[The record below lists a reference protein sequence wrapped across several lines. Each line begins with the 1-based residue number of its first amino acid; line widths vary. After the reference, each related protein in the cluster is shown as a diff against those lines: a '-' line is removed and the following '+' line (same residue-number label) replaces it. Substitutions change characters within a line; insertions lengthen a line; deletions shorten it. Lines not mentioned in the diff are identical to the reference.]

1 MKEPQKTGI
10 FAAIAIVALVAALL
24 TQPQK
29 ASVDTSGAKAMVGK
43 ELFPE
48 FTDPLVASSLSLVK
62 FDESLGTL
70 AEFEVRKD
78 SQSGL
83 WTIPSH
89 AGYPADATSQM
100 RDAATL
106 FVGMKVLGLA
116 SESREDHVLYGV
128 VEPDVNRLKVGDQ
141 GVGLLVRIKDGKDKD
156 LASLIVGKEI
166 ANQPGR
172 RFVRVPSQDAT
183 FDVQINTTPLT
194 TEFGKWIEKDL
205 LNLSSF
211 DIAELGIRDY
221 SIVKTEDRGLLQKLY
236 DADLAFDS
244 NSSKWNLKS
253 WVAYKG
259 REASPQQIPADQV
272 LNDSRLNDV
281 KNALDQLEIVDVDR
295 KPVGLS
301 ADLKADKDI
310 LSEKNA
316 DLLSLNER
324 GFFPIEIPGGGT
336 EILSTSGELLVTLND
351 GVQYVLRFGNL
362 IGDQSGA
369 EGSGLNRRL
378 MLTAKLDESR
388 FPPPEL
394 QPLPETIED
403 LKKMDQAAQPPAF
416 SGENPLAPVAPPA
429 APEPAPAAETP
440 PAPATDTPAEPAPAA
455 DNPPAADKP
464 AGETPAAEV
473 PAAEAPAADGP
484 ATVPPANPNGD
495 GSGNNAAVKTTDN
508 VKLVAFQPPAEQP
521 PAEAAPQ
528 EQPPAEQPPAEQPA
542 VPADPAAPAATP
554 APAADGAQPPAAQ
567 PAAALAQETEEELKE
582 RLELVREEIT
592 KENQRKIDD
601 RNGRLE
607 KAQKRVKEL
616 NARFA
621 DWYYVIS
628 EDVYKKLRV
637 TQAELVTKPQAGQPG
652 PGGLPNGL
660 PGNFNLP
667 FNPGGN

>member
-10 FAAIAIVALVAALL
+10 FAAIALVALVAALL
-24 TQPQK
+24 SQPQR
-29 ASVDTSGAKAMVGK
+29 STVDTSGAKAMVGK

-48 FTDPLVASSLSLVK
+48 FTDPLSASSLSLVK
-62 FDESLGTL
+62 FDEGLGTL

-78 SQSGL
+78 TQSGL

-89 AGYPADATSQM
+89 AGYPADATTQM

-141 GVGLLVRIKDGKDKD
+141 GVGMLVRIKDSKDKD
-156 LASLIVGKEI
+156 LASLVVGKEI

-244 NSSKWNLKS
+244 NTSKWNVKS
-253 WVAYKG
+253 WVAYQG
-259 REASPQQIPADQV
+259 REASPQQIPPGQV

-324 GFFPIEIPGGGT
+324 GFYPIEVPGTGT

-362 IGDQSGA
+362 IGDQTGA
-369 EGSGLNRRL
+369 GGSGLNRRL
-378 MLTAKLDESR
+378 MLTAKLDEAR

-403 LKKMDQAAQPPAF
+403 LKKLEQAAQPPAF
-416 SGENPLAPVAPPA
+416 SGENPLAPEAAAPA
-429 APEPAPAAETP
+429 APAVPA
-440 PAPATDTPAEPAPAA
+440 TPAEGTPVPEAPAPET
-455 DNPPAADKP
+455 PAADKP
-464 AGETPAAEV
+464 AGDA
-473 PAAEAPAADGP
+473 PAAEAPAADKP
-484 ATVPPANPNGD
+484 AAETPASEAPAGDAPTGGEAKPEGD
-495 GSGNNAAVKTTDN
+495 GSGNAAAVNSGNN

-521 PAEAAPQ
+521 PAE
-528 EQPPAEQPPAEQPA
+528 QPPAEQPPAEQP
-542 VPADPAAPAATP
+542 PAAEAPAAAAPAAE
-554 APAADGAQPPAAQ
+554 QPPAAAP
-567 PAAALAQETEEELKE
+567 PAADAPAAPAQETEEELKE
-582 RLELVREEIT
+582 RLELMREEIT
-592 KENQRKIDD
+592 KANQRKIDE
-601 RNGRLE
+601 RNDRLE

-637 TQAELVTKPQAGQPG
+637 TQAELVTKPQAEGGQ
-652 PGGLPNGL
+652 PGGLPSGL

>member
-10 FAAIAIVALVAALL
+10 FAAIALVALVAALL
-24 TQPQK
+24 SQPQR
-29 ASVDTSGAKAMVGK
+29 STVDTSGAKAMVGK

-48 FTDPLVASSLSLVK
+48 FTDPLAASSLSLVK
-62 FDESLGTL
+62 FDEGLGTL

-78 SQSGL
+78 TQSGL

-89 AGYPADATSQM
+89 AGYPADATTQM

-141 GVGLLVRIKDGKDKD
+141 GVGLLVRIKDSKDKD
-156 LASLIVGKEI
+156 LASLVVGKEI

-183 FDVQINTTPLT
+183 FDVQINTTPLS

-244 NSSKWNLKS
+244 NTSKWNVKS
-253 WVAYKG
+253 WVAYQG
-259 REASPQQIPADQV
+259 REASPQQIPPGQV

-324 GFFPIEIPGGGT
+324 GFYPIEVPGTGT

-362 IGDQSGA
+362 IGDQTGA
-369 EGSGLNRRL
+369 GGSGLNRRL
-378 MLTAKLDESR
+378 MLTAKLDEAR

-403 LKKMDQAAQPPAF
+403 LKKLEQAAQPPTF
-416 SGENPLAPVAPPA
+416 SGENPLAPPA
-429 APEPAPAAETP
+429 APEAPGSATPAAPATPAEGT
-440 PAPATDTPAEPAPAA
+440 PAPATTAPET
-455 DNPPAADKP
+455 PAADKP
-464 AGETPAAEV
+464 AS
-473 PAAEAPAADGP
+473 EAPAADAPAADKPAAETPAP
-484 ATVPPANPNGD
+484 ATPAGDAPAGGEAKPEGD
-495 GSGNNAAVKTTDN
+495 GSGNAAAANSGNN

-521 PAEAAPQ
+521 PAE
-528 EQPPAEQPPAEQPA
+528 QPPAAEPPPATPATEQP
-542 VPADPAAPAATP
+542 PAATP
-554 APAADGAQPPAAQ
+554 AAAAPAAP
-567 PAAALAQETEEELKE
+567 AQETEEELKE
-582 RLELVREEIT
+582 RLELMREEIT
-592 KENQRKIDD
+592 KANQRKIDE
-601 RNGRLE
+601 RNDRLE

-637 TQAELVTKPQAGQPG
+637 TQAELVTTPQAEGGQ
-652 PGGLPNGL
+652 PGGLPSGL

>member
-10 FAAIAIVALVAALL
+10 FAAIALVALVAALL
-24 TQPQK
+24 SQPQR
-29 ASVDTSGAKAMVGK
+29 STVDTSGAKAMVGK

-48 FTDPLVASSLSLVK
+48 FTDPLAASSLSLVK
-62 FDESLGTL
+62 FDEGLGTL

-78 SQSGL
+78 TQSGL

-89 AGYPADATSQM
+89 AGYPADATTQM

-141 GVGLLVRIKDGKDKD
+141 GVGMLVRIKDSKDKD
-156 LASLIVGKEI
+156 LASLVVGKEI

-244 NSSKWNLKS
+244 NTSKWNVKS
-253 WVAYKG
+253 WVAYQG
-259 REASPQQIPADQV
+259 REASPQQIPPGQV

-324 GFFPIEIPGGGT
+324 GFYPIEVPGTGT

-362 IGDQSGA
+362 IGDQTGA
-369 EGSGLNRRL
+369 GGSGLNRRL
-378 MLTAKLDESR
+378 MLTAKLDEAR

-403 LKKMDQAAQPPAF
+403 LKKLEQAAQPPAF
-416 SGENPLAPVAPPA
+416 SGENPLAPEA
-429 APEPAPAAETP
+429 A
-440 PAPATDTPAEPAPAA
+440 APATPAEGTPVPEAPAPET
-455 DNPPAADKP
+455 PAADKP
-464 AGETPAAEV
+464 AGDA
-473 PAAEAPAADGP
+473 PAAEAPAADKP
-484 ATVPPANPNGD
+484 AAETPASEAPAGDAPTGGEAKPEGD
-495 GSGNNAAVKTTDN
+495 GSGNAAAANSGNN

-521 PAEAAPQ
+521 PAE
-528 EQPPAEQPPAEQPA
+528 QPPAEQPPAAEAPA
-542 VPADPAAPAATP
+542 AAAPAAE
-554 APAADGAQPPAAQ
+554 QPPAAAP
-567 PAAALAQETEEELKE
+567 PAADAPAAPAQETEEELKE
-582 RLELVREEIT
+582 RLELMREEIT
-592 KENQRKIDD
+592 KANQRKIDE
-601 RNGRLE
+601 RNDRLE

-637 TQAELVTKPQAGQPG
+637 TQAELVTKPQAEGGQ
-652 PGGLPNGL
+652 PGGLPSGL

>member
-24 TQPQK
+24 SQPRV
-29 ASVDTSGAKAMVGK
+29 STVDTSGAKAMVGK

-48 FTDPLVASSLSLVK
+48 FTDPLTAASLSLVK
-62 FDESLGTL
+62 FDETLGTL
-70 AEFEVRKD
+70 SDFEVRKD
-78 SQSGL
+78 TQSGL

-89 AGYPADATSQM
+89 AGYPADATTQM

-172 RFVRVPSQDAT
+172 RFVRIPTQDAT
-183 FDVQINTTPLT
+183 YDVQINATPLT

-205 LNLSSF
+205 LKLSSF

-221 SIVKTEDRGLLQKLY
+221 AIATGDGRQVALNKVY
-236 DADLAFDS
+236 DADVAFDS
-244 NSSKWNLKS
+244 NTSKWNVKN
-253 WVAYKG
+253 WVTYNNLQPV
-259 REASPQQIPADQV
+259 PQEVPAGMAA
-272 LNDSRLNDV
+272 NDSRLNEV

-295 KPVGLS
+295 KPSGLS
-301 ADLKADKDI
+301 ADLKADRDI
-310 LSEKNA
+310 LENRSP
-316 DLLSLNER
+316 DLLSLRDR
-324 GFFPIEIPGGGT
+324 GFLPVEIPGRGV
-336 EILSTSGELLVTLND
+336 EILSTSGELLVALND

-362 IGDQSGA
+362 TGNQTG
-369 EGSGLNRRL
+369 ENGGQ
-378 MLTAKLDESR
+378 LTRAMMVVAKLDESR

-403 LKKMDQAAQPPAF
+403 LKKLDQASQPPPF
-416 SGENPLAPVAPPA
+416 TGEKNVPPIAPPTGDEPA
-429 APEPAPAAETP
+429 ADMPAADAPAAETP
-440 PAPATDTPAEPAPAA
+440 AAETPAAETPAAETPATDAPAVDKPAEPAPA
-455 DNPPAADKP
+455 
-464 AGETPAAEV
+464 
-473 PAAEAPAADGP
+473 
-484 ATVPPANPNGD
+484 GD
-495 GSGNNAAVKTTDN
+495 GAGGNARVDSNSS

-521 PAEAAPQ
+521 PAE
-528 EQPPAEQPPAEQPA
+528 QPPAEQPPAEQP
-542 VPADPAAPAATP
+542 PSETP
-554 APAADGAQPPAAQ
+554 APAEAPPAAAETVA
-567 PAAALAQETEEELKE
+567 PAEAAAPADAPQPPVAPVQETEEEMKE

-592 KENQRKIDD
+592 KANQRKIDE
-601 RNGRLE
+601 RNDRLE

-637 TQAELVTKPQAGQPG
+637 TQAELVTKPQAGSPQ
-652 PGGLPNGL
+652 PGGLPGGL

-667 FNPGGN
+667 FAPGGN

>member
-10 FAAIAIVALVAALL
+10 FAAIALVALVAALL
-24 TQPQK
+24 SQPQR
-29 ASVDTSGAKAMVGK
+29 STVDTSGAKAMVGK

-48 FTDPLVASSLSLVK
+48 FTDPLAASSLSLVK
-62 FDESLGTL
+62 FDEGLGTL

-78 SQSGL
+78 TQSGL

-89 AGYPADATSQM
+89 AGYPADATTQM

-141 GVGLLVRIKDGKDKD
+141 GVGMLVRIKDSKDKD
-156 LASLIVGKEI
+156 LASLVVGKEI

-244 NSSKWNLKS
+244 NTSKWNVKS
-253 WVAYKG
+253 WVAYQG
-259 REASPQQIPADQV
+259 REASPQQIPPGQV

-324 GFFPIEIPGGGT
+324 GFYPIEVPGTGT

-362 IGDQSGA
+362 IGDQTGA
-369 EGSGLNRRL
+369 GGSGLNRRL
-378 MLTAKLDESR
+378 MLTAKLDEAR

-403 LKKMDQAAQPPAF
+403 LKKLEQAAQPPAF
-416 SGENPLAPVAPPA
+416 SGENPLAPEAA
-429 APEPAPAAETP
+429 APATPAEGTPVPEP
-440 PAPATDTPAEPAPAA
+440 PAPET
-455 DNPPAADKP
+455 PAADKP
-464 AGETPAAEV
+464 AGDA
-473 PAAEAPAADGP
+473 PAAEAPAADKP
-484 ATVPPANPNGD
+484 AAETPASEAPAGDAPTGGEAKPEGD
-495 GSGNNAAVKTTDN
+495 GSGNAAAANSGNN

-521 PAEAAPQ
+521 PAE
-528 EQPPAEQPPAEQPA
+528 QPPAEQPPAAEAPA
-542 VPADPAAPAATP
+542 AAAPAAE
-554 APAADGAQPPAAQ
+554 QPPAAAP
-567 PAAALAQETEEELKE
+567 PAADAPAAPAQETEEELKE
-582 RLELVREEIT
+582 RLELMREEIT
-592 KENQRKIDD
+592 KANQRKIDE
-601 RNGRLE
+601 RNDRLE

-637 TQAELVTKPQAGQPG
+637 TQAELVTKPQAEGGQ
-652 PGGLPNGL
+652 PGGLPGGL

>member
-10 FAAIAIVALVAALL
+10 FAAIALVALVAALL
-24 TQPQK
+24 SQPQR
-29 ASVDTSGAKAMVGK
+29 STVDTSGAKAMVGK

-48 FTDPLVASSLSLVK
+48 FTDPLAASSLSLVK
-62 FDESLGTL
+62 FDEGLGTL

-78 SQSGL
+78 TQSGL

-89 AGYPADATSQM
+89 AGYPADATTQM

-141 GVGLLVRIKDGKDKD
+141 GVGLLVRIKDSKDKD
-156 LASLIVGKEI
+156 LASLVVGKEI

-183 FDVQINTTPLT
+183 FDVQINTTPLS

-244 NSSKWNLKS
+244 NTSKWNVKS
-253 WVAYKG
+253 WVAYQG
-259 REASPQQIPADQV
+259 REASPQQIPPGQV

-324 GFFPIEIPGGGT
+324 GFYPIEVPGTGT

-362 IGDQSGA
+362 IGDQTGA
-369 EGSGLNRRL
+369 GGSGLNRRL
-378 MLTAKLDESR
+378 MLTAKLDEAR

-403 LKKMDQAAQPPAF
+403 LKKLEQAAQPPAF
-416 SGENPLAPVAPPA
+416 SGENPLAPPA
-429 APEPAPAAETP
+429 APEAAAPAAPAEGTPAPAA
-440 PAPATDTPAEPAPAA
+440 PAPET
-455 DNPPAADKP
+455 PAADKP
-464 AGETPAAEV
+464 ASEAPAADKPAAETPAAEV
-473 PAAEAPAADGP
+473 PAAEVPAGDAPAGGEAKP
-484 ATVPPANPNGD
+484 EGD
-495 GSGNNAAVKTTDN
+495 GSGNAAAANSGNN

-521 PAEAAPQ
+521 PAE
-528 EQPPAEQPPAEQPA
+528 QPAAEQPPAADAPAAAPAPEQPA
-542 VPADPAAPAATP
+542 AAATP
-554 APAADGAQPPAAQ
+554 AADAPAAP
-567 PAAALAQETEEELKE
+567 AQETEEELKE
-582 RLELVREEIT
+582 RLELMREEIT
-592 KENQRKIDD
+592 KANQRKIDE
-601 RNGRLE
+601 RNDRLE

-637 TQAELVTKPQAGQPG
+637 TQAELVTKPQAEGGQ
-652 PGGLPNGL
+652 PGGLPGGL

>member
-10 FAAIAIVALVAALL
+10 FAAIALVALVAALL
-24 TQPQK
+24 SQPQR
-29 ASVDTSGAKAMVGK
+29 STVDTSGAKAMVGK

-48 FTDPLVASSLSLVK
+48 FTDPLAASSLSLVK
-62 FDESLGTL
+62 FDEGLGTL

-78 SQSGL
+78 TQSGL

-89 AGYPADATSQM
+89 AGYPADATTQM

-141 GVGLLVRIKDGKDKD
+141 GVGLLVRIKDSKDKD
-156 LASLIVGKEI
+156 LASLVVGKEI

-183 FDVQINTTPLT
+183 FDVQINTTPLS

-244 NSSKWNLKS
+244 NTSKWNVKS
-253 WVAYKG
+253 WVAYQG
-259 REASPQQIPADQV
+259 REASPQQIPPGQV

-324 GFFPIEIPGGGT
+324 GFYPIEVPGTGT

-362 IGDQSGA
+362 IGDQTGA
-369 EGSGLNRRL
+369 GGSGLNRRL
-378 MLTAKLDESR
+378 MLTAKLDEAR

-403 LKKMDQAAQPPAF
+403 LKKLEQAAQPPTF
-416 SGENPLAPVAPPA
+416 SGENPLAPPA
-429 APEPAPAAETP
+429 APEAPGSATPAAPATPAEGT
-440 PAPATDTPAEPAPAA
+440 PAPATTAPET
-455 DNPPAADKP
+455 PAADKP
-464 AGETPAAEV
+464 AS
-473 PAAEAPAADGP
+473 EAPAADAPAADKPAAETPAP
-484 ATVPPANPNGD
+484 ATPAGDAPAGGEAKPEGD
-495 GSGNNAAVKTTDN
+495 GSGNAAAANSGNN

-521 PAEAAPQ
+521 PAE
-528 EQPPAEQPPAEQPA
+528 QPAAEQPPAAEPPPATPATEQP
-542 VPADPAAPAATP
+542 PAATP
-554 APAADGAQPPAAQ
+554 AAAAPAAP
-567 PAAALAQETEEELKE
+567 AQETEEELKE
-582 RLELVREEIT
+582 RLELMREEIT
-592 KENQRKIDD
+592 KANQRKIDE
-601 RNGRLE
+601 RNDRLE

-637 TQAELVTKPQAGQPG
+637 TQAELVTTPQAEGGQ
-652 PGGLPNGL
+652 PGGLPSGL

>member
-24 TQPQK
+24 SQPRV
-29 ASVDTSGAKAMVGK
+29 STVDTSGAKAMVGK

-48 FTDPLVASSLSLVK
+48 FTDPLTAASLSLVK
-62 FDESLGTL
+62 FDETLGTL
-70 AEFEVRKD
+70 SDFEVRKD
-78 SQSGL
+78 TQSGL

-89 AGYPADATSQM
+89 AGYPADATTQM

-172 RFVRVPSQDAT
+172 RFVRIPTQDAT
-183 FDVQINTTPLT
+183 YDVQINATPLT

-205 LNLSSF
+205 LKLSSF

-221 SIVKTEDRGLLQKLY
+221 AIATGDGRQVALNKVY
-236 DADLAFDS
+236 DADVAFDS
-244 NSSKWNLKS
+244 NTSKWNVKN
-253 WVAYKG
+253 WVTYNNLQPV
-259 REASPQQIPADQV
+259 PQEVPAGMAA
-272 LNDSRLNDV
+272 NDSRLNEV

-295 KPVGLS
+295 KPSGLS
-301 ADLKADKDI
+301 ADLKADRDI
-310 LSEKNA
+310 LENRSP
-316 DLLSLNER
+316 DLLSLRDR
-324 GFFPIEIPGGGT
+324 GFLPVEIPGRGV
-336 EILSTSGELLVTLND
+336 EILSTSGELLVALND

-362 IGDQSGA
+362 TGNQTG
-369 EGSGLNRRL
+369 ENGGQ
-378 MLTAKLDESR
+378 LTRAMMVVAKLDESR

-403 LKKMDQAAQPPAF
+403 LKKLDQASQPPPF
-416 SGENPLAPVAPPA
+416 TGENNVPPIAPPTGDEPA
-429 APEPAPAAETP
+429 ADMPAADAPAAETP
-440 PAPATDTPAEPAPAA
+440 AAETPAAETPAADAPVTDAPAVDKPAEPAPA
-455 DNPPAADKP
+455 
-464 AGETPAAEV
+464 
-473 PAAEAPAADGP
+473 
-484 ATVPPANPNGD
+484 GD
-495 GSGNNAAVKTTDN
+495 GAGGNARVDSNSS

-521 PAEAAPQ
+521 PAEQPPA
-528 EQPPAEQPPAEQPA
+528 EQPPAEQPPAEQP
-542 VPADPAAPAATP
+542 PGETP
-554 APAADGAQPPAAQ
+554 APAEAPPAAAETVAPAEAAAPADAPQPPAA
-567 PAAALAQETEEELKE
+567 PVQETEEEMKE

-592 KENQRKIDD
+592 KANQRKIDE
-601 RNGRLE
+601 RNDRLE

-637 TQAELVTKPQAGQPG
+637 TQAELVTKPQAGSPQ
-652 PGGLPNGL
+652 PGGLPGGL

-667 FNPGGN
+667 FAPGGN

>member
-10 FAAIAIVALVAALL
+10 FAAIALVALVAALL
-24 TQPQK
+24 SQPQR
-29 ASVDTSGAKAMVGK
+29 STVDTSGAKAMVGK

-48 FTDPLVASSLSLVK
+48 FTDPLSASSLSLVK
-62 FDESLGTL
+62 FDEGLGTL

-78 SQSGL
+78 TQSGL

-89 AGYPADATSQM
+89 AGYPADATTQM

-141 GVGLLVRIKDGKDKD
+141 GVGMLVRIKDSKDKD
-156 LASLIVGKEI
+156 LASLVVGKEI

-244 NSSKWNLKS
+244 NTSKWNVKS
-253 WVAYKG
+253 WVAYQG
-259 REASPQQIPADQV
+259 REASPQQIPPGQV

-324 GFFPIEIPGGGT
+324 GFYPIEVPGTGT

-362 IGDQSGA
+362 IGDQTGA
-369 EGSGLNRRL
+369 GGSGLNRRL
-378 MLTAKLDESR
+378 MLTAKLDEAR

-403 LKKMDQAAQPPAF
+403 LKKLEQAAQPPAF
-416 SGENPLAPVAPPA
+416 SGENPLAPEAAAPA
-429 APEPAPAAETP
+429 APAVPATPAEGTPVPAAPAAET
-440 PAPATDTPAEPAPAA
+440 
-455 DNPPAADKP
+455 PAADKP
-464 AGETPAAEV
+464 AGDA
-473 PAAEAPAADGP
+473 PAAEAPAADKP
-484 ATVPPANPNGD
+484 AAETPASEAPAGDAPTGGEAKPEGD
-495 GSGNNAAVKTTDN
+495 GSGNAAAANFGNN

-521 PAEAAPQ
+521 PAE
-528 EQPPAEQPPAEQPA
+528 QPPAEQPPAADAPA
-542 VPADPAAPAATP
+542 TAAPAAE
-554 APAADGAQPPAAQ
+554 QPPAAAT
-567 PAAALAQETEEELKE
+567 PAADAPAAPAQETEEELKE
-582 RLELVREEIT
+582 RLELMREEIT
-592 KENQRKIDD
+592 KANQRKIDE
-601 RNGRLE
+601 RNDRLE

-637 TQAELVTKPQAGQPG
+637 TQAELVTKPQAEGGQ
-652 PGGLPNGL
+652 PGGLPGGL

>member
-10 FAAIAIVALVAALL
+10 FAAIAIVALVAAFW
-24 TQPQK
+24 TQPRRS
-29 ASVDTSGAKAMVGK
+29 AVDKSGAKARVGQD
-43 ELFPE
+43 LFPE
-48 FTDPLVASSLSLVK
+48 FTNPLAATSLSLVK

-89 AGYPADATSQM
+89 AGYPADATTQM

-183 FDVQINTTPLT
+183 FDVQINTAPLT

-211 DIAELGIRDY
+211 DIAELGVRDY
-221 SIVKTEDRGLLQKLY
+221 SIIKAENRGIVQQIY
-236 DADLAFDS
+236 DADLVFDT
-244 NSSKWNLKS
+244 NSSKWNIKN

-259 REASPQQIPADQV
+259 KEVTPLEVPAGQV
-272 LNDSRLNDV
+272 VNDSRLNEV

-295 KPVGLS
+295 KPAGLS
-301 ADLKADKDI
+301 ADLKADKNI
-310 LSEKNA
+310 LEDQSP

-324 GFFPIEIPGGGT
+324 GFFPRESQGVT
-336 EILSTSGELLVTLND
+336 EILASSGELLVTLND

-362 IGDQSGA
+362 TGDQSGA
-369 EGSGLNRRL
+369 GGSGLNRRL

-394 QPLPETIED
+394 QPLPETIDD
-403 LKKMDQAAQPPAF
+403 LKKMDQATQPPAVG
-416 SGENPLAPVAPPA
+416 GENTPAAPAIPPAATEPAPPAETPAPAPGTDPAPEQPPAPEAPA
-429 APEPAPAAETP
+429 APET
-440 PAPATDTPAEPAPAA
+440 PAA
-455 DNPPAADKP
+455 D
-464 AGETPAAEV
+464 
-473 PAAEAPAADGP
+473 APANSDGKKE
-484 ATVPPANPNGD
+484 GD
-495 GSGNNAAVKTTDN
+495 GSETKAVLDVKRTENASDTL
-508 VKLVAFQPPAEQP
+508 KLVSFQPPA
-521 PAEAAPQ
+521 
-528 EQPPAEQPPAEQPA
+528 EQPPAEQPPAEQPPA
-542 VPADPAAPAATP
+542 EQPPADTAAKPADVPAAPAAQ
-554 APAADGAQPPAAQ
+554 APGAQPPGAQPPA
-567 PAAALAQETEEELKE
+567 TEEEWKE

-592 KENQRKIDD
+592 KANQRKIDE
-601 RNGRLE
+601 RNDKLE
-607 KAQKRVKEL
+607 KAQRRVKEL

-628 EDVYKKLRV
+628 EDIYKKLRV
-637 TQAELVTKPQAGQPG
+637 TQAELVTSPQAGAQP
-652 PGGLPNGL
+652 PGGLPPGGL
-660 PGNFNLP
+660 PGNLNFP
-667 FNPGGN
+667 FNPGR

>member
-1 MKEPQKTGI
+1 VKEPQKTGI

-24 TQPQK
+24 SQPRV
-29 ASVDTSGAKAMVGK
+29 STVDTSGAKAMVGK

-48 FTDPLVASSLSLVK
+48 FTDPLTAASLSLVK
-62 FDESLGTL
+62 FDETLGTL
-70 AEFEVRKD
+70 SDFEVRKD
-78 SQSGL
+78 TQSGL

-89 AGYPADATSQM
+89 AGYPADATTQM

-172 RFVRVPSQDAT
+172 RFVRIPTQDAT
-183 FDVQINTTPLT
+183 YDVQINATPLT

-205 LNLSSF
+205 LKLSSF

-221 SIVKTEDRGLLQKLY
+221 AIATGDGRQVALNKVY
-236 DADLAFDS
+236 DADVAFDS
-244 NSSKWNLKS
+244 NTSKWSVKNWVTYNNLQP
-253 WVAYKG
+253 V
-259 REASPQQIPADQV
+259 PQEVPAGMAA
-272 LNDSRLNDV
+272 NDSRLNEV

-295 KPVGLS
+295 KPSGLS
-301 ADLKADKDI
+301 ADLKADRDI
-310 LSEKNA
+310 LENRSP
-316 DLLSLNER
+316 DLLSLRDR
-324 GFFPIEIPGGGT
+324 GFLPVEIPGRGV
-336 EILSTSGELLVTLND
+336 EILSTSGELLVALND

-362 IGDQSGA
+362 TGNQTG
-369 EGSGLNRRL
+369 ENGGQ
-378 MLTAKLDESR
+378 LTRAMMVVAKLDESR

-403 LKKMDQAAQPPAF
+403 LKKLDQASQPPPF
-416 SGENPLAPVAPPA
+416 TGENNVPPIAPPTGDEPA
-429 APEPAPAAETP
+429 ADMPAADAPAAETP
-440 PAPATDTPAEPAPAA
+440 AAETPAAETPAVDAPATDAPAVDKPAEPAPA
-455 DNPPAADKP
+455 
-464 AGETPAAEV
+464 
-473 PAAEAPAADGP
+473 
-484 ATVPPANPNGD
+484 GD
-495 GSGNNAAVKTTDN
+495 GAGGNARVDSNSS

-521 PAEAAPQ
+521 PAEQPPA
-528 EQPPAEQPPAEQPA
+528 EQPPAEQPPAEQP
-542 VPADPAAPAATP
+542 PSETP
-554 APAADGAQPPAAQ
+554 APAEAPPAAAETVAPAEAAAPVDAPQPPAA
-567 PAAALAQETEEELKE
+567 PVQETEEEMKE

-592 KENQRKIDD
+592 KANQRKIDERSD
-601 RNGRLE
+601 RLE

-637 TQAELVTKPQAGQPG
+637 TQVELVTKPQAGSPQ
-652 PGGLPNGL
+652 PGGLPGGL

-667 FNPGGN
+667 FAPGGN

>member
-10 FAAIAIVALVAALL
+10 FAAIALVALVAALL
-24 TQPQK
+24 SQPQR
-29 ASVDTSGAKAMVGK
+29 STVDTSGAKAMVGK

-48 FTDPLVASSLSLVK
+48 FTDPLAASSLSLVK
-62 FDESLGTL
+62 FDEGLGTL

-78 SQSGL
+78 TQSGL

-89 AGYPADATSQM
+89 AGYPADATTQM

-141 GVGLLVRIKDGKDKD
+141 GVGLLVRIKDSKDKD
-156 LASLIVGKEI
+156 LASLVVGKEI

-183 FDVQINTTPLT
+183 FDVQINTTPLS

-244 NSSKWNLKS
+244 NTSKWNVKS
-253 WVAYKG
+253 WVAYQG
-259 REASPQQIPADQV
+259 REASPQQIPPGQV

-324 GFFPIEIPGGGT
+324 GFYPIEVPGTGT

-362 IGDQSGA
+362 IGDQTGA
-369 EGSGLNRRL
+369 GGSGLNRRL
-378 MLTAKLDESR
+378 MLTAKLDEAR

-403 LKKMDQAAQPPAF
+403 LKKLEQAAQPPTF
-416 SGENPLAPVAPPA
+416 SGENPLAPPA
-429 APEPAPAAETP
+429 APEAPGSATPAAPATPAEGT
-440 PAPATDTPAEPAPAA
+440 PAPATTAPET
-455 DNPPAADKP
+455 PAADKP
-464 AGETPAAEV
+464 AS
-473 PAAEAPAADGP
+473 EAPAADAPAADKPAAETPAP
-484 ATVPPANPNGD
+484 ATPAGDAPGGGEAKPEGD
-495 GSGNNAAVKTTDN
+495 GSGNAAAANSGNN

-521 PAEAAPQ
+521 PAE
-528 EQPPAEQPPAEQPA
+528 QPAAEQPPAAEPPPATPATEQP
-542 VPADPAAPAATP
+542 PAATP
-554 APAADGAQPPAAQ
+554 AAAAPAAP
-567 PAAALAQETEEELKE
+567 AQETEEELKE
-582 RLELVREEIT
+582 RLELMREEIT
-592 KENQRKIDD
+592 KANQRKIDE
-601 RNGRLE
+601 RNDRLE

-637 TQAELVTKPQAGQPG
+637 TQAELVTTPQAEGGQ
-652 PGGLPNGL
+652 PGGLPSGL

>member
-24 TQPQK
+24 SQPRV
-29 ASVDTSGAKAMVGK
+29 STVDTSGAKAMVGK

-48 FTDPLVASSLSLVK
+48 FTDPLTAASLSLVK
-62 FDESLGTL
+62 FDETLGTL
-70 AEFEVRKD
+70 SDFEVRKD
-78 SQSGL
+78 TQSGL

-89 AGYPADATSQM
+89 AGYPADATTQM

-172 RFVRVPSQDAT
+172 RFVRIPTQDAT
-183 FDVQINTTPLT
+183 YDVQINATPLT

-205 LNLSSF
+205 LKLSSF

-221 SIVKTEDRGLLQKLY
+221 AIATGDGRQVALNKVY
-236 DADLAFDS
+236 DADVAFDS
-244 NSSKWNLKS
+244 NTSKWNVKN
-253 WVAYKG
+253 WVTYNNLQPV
-259 REASPQQIPADQV
+259 PQEVPAGMAA
-272 LNDSRLNDV
+272 NDSRLNEV

-295 KPVGLS
+295 KPSGLS
-301 ADLKADKDI
+301 ADLKADRDI
-310 LSEKNA
+310 LENRSP
-316 DLLSLNER
+316 DLLSLRDR
-324 GFFPIEIPGGGT
+324 GFLPVEIPGRGV
-336 EILSTSGELLVTLND
+336 EILSTSGELLVALND

-362 IGDQSGA
+362 TGNQTG
-369 EGSGLNRRL
+369 ENGGQ
-378 MLTAKLDESR
+378 LTRAMMVVAKLDESR

-403 LKKMDQAAQPPAF
+403 LKKLDQASQPPPF
-416 SGENPLAPVAPPA
+416 TGENNVPPIAPPTGDEPA
-429 APEPAPAAETP
+429 ADMPAADAPAAETP
-440 PAPATDTPAEPAPAA
+440 AADAPATETPADDKPAEPAPAE
-455 DNPPAADKP
+455 PAP
-464 AGETPAAEV
+464 AG
-473 PAAEAPAADGP
+473 DG
-484 ATVPPANPNGD
+484 AG
-495 GSGNNAAVKTTDN
+495 GNARVDSNSS

-521 PAEAAPQ
+521 PAEQPPA
-528 EQPPAEQPPAEQPA
+528 EQPPAEQPPAEQP
-542 VPADPAAPAATP
+542 PAEQPPSETP
-554 APAADGAQPPAAQ
+554 APAEAPPAAAETVAPAEAAAPADAPQPPAA
-567 PAAALAQETEEELKE
+567 PVQETEEEMKE

-592 KENQRKIDD
+592 KANQRKIDE
-601 RNGRLE
+601 RNDRLE

-637 TQAELVTKPQAGQPG
+637 TQAELVTKPQAGSPQ
-652 PGGLPNGL
+652 PGGLPGGL

-667 FNPGGN
+667 FAPGGN

>member
-1 MKEPQKTGI
+1 VKEPQKTGI
-10 FAAIAIVALVAALL
+10 FAAIALVALVAALL
-24 TQPQK
+24 SQPQR
-29 ASVDTSGAKAMVGK
+29 STVDTSGAKAMVGK

-48 FTDPLVASSLSLVK
+48 FTDPLAASSLSLVK
-62 FDESLGTL
+62 FDEGLGTL

-78 SQSGL
+78 TQSGL

-89 AGYPADATSQM
+89 AGYPADATTQM

-141 GVGLLVRIKDGKDKD
+141 GVGLLVRIKDSKDKD
-156 LASLIVGKEI
+156 LASLVVGKEI

-183 FDVQINTTPLT
+183 FDVQINTTPLS

-244 NSSKWNLKS
+244 NTSKWNVKS
-253 WVAYKG
+253 WVAYQG
-259 REASPQQIPADQV
+259 REASPQQIPPGQV

-324 GFFPIEIPGGGT
+324 GFYPIEVPGTGT

-362 IGDQSGA
+362 IGDQTGA
-369 EGSGLNRRL
+369 GGSGLNRRL
-378 MLTAKLDESR
+378 MLTAKLDEAR

-403 LKKMDQAAQPPAF
+403 LKKLEQAAQPPTF
-416 SGENPLAPVAPPA
+416 SGENPLAPPA
-429 APEPAPAAETP
+429 APEAPGSATPAAPATPAEGT
-440 PAPATDTPAEPAPAA
+440 PAPATTAPET
-455 DNPPAADKP
+455 PAADKP
-464 AGETPAAEV
+464 AS
-473 PAAEAPAADGP
+473 EAPAADAPAADKPAAETPAP
-484 ATVPPANPNGD
+484 ATPAGDAPAGGEAKPEGD
-495 GSGNNAAVKTTDN
+495 GSGNAAAANSGNN

-521 PAEAAPQ
+521 PAE
-528 EQPPAEQPPAEQPA
+528 QPAAEQPPAAEPPPATPATEQP
-542 VPADPAAPAATP
+542 PAATP
-554 APAADGAQPPAAQ
+554 AAAAPAAP
-567 PAAALAQETEEELKE
+567 AQETEEELKE
-582 RLELVREEIT
+582 RLELMREEIT
-592 KENQRKIDD
+592 KANQRKIDE
-601 RNGRLE
+601 RNDRLE

-637 TQAELVTKPQAGQPG
+637 TQAELVTTPQAEGGQ
-652 PGGLPNGL
+652 PGGLPSGL

>member
-10 FAAIAIVALVAALL
+10 FAAIALVALVAALL
-24 TQPQK
+24 SQPQR
-29 ASVDTSGAKAMVGK
+29 STVDTSGAKAMVGK

-48 FTDPLVASSLSLVK
+48 FTDPLSASSLSLVK
-62 FDESLGTL
+62 FDEGLGTL

-78 SQSGL
+78 TQSGL

-89 AGYPADATSQM
+89 AGYPADATTQM

-141 GVGLLVRIKDGKDKD
+141 GVGMLVRIKDSKDKD
-156 LASLIVGKEI
+156 LASLVVGKEI

-244 NSSKWNLKS
+244 NTSKWNVKS
-253 WVAYKG
+253 WVAYQG
-259 REASPQQIPADQV
+259 REASPQQIPPGQV

-324 GFFPIEIPGGGT
+324 GFYPIEVPGTGT

-362 IGDQSGA
+362 IGDQTGA
-369 EGSGLNRRL
+369 GGSGLNRRL
-378 MLTAKLDESR
+378 MLTAKLDEAR

-403 LKKMDQAAQPPAF
+403 LKKLEQAAQPPAF
-416 SGENPLAPVAPPA
+416 SGENPLAPEASAPA
-429 APEPAPAAETP
+429 APAVPATPAEETPAPAAPAAETP
-440 PAPATDTPAEPAPAA
+440 
-455 DNPPAADKP
+455 AADKP
-464 AGETPAAEV
+464 ASDA
-473 PAAEAPAADGP
+473 PAAEAPAADKP
-484 ATVPPANPNGD
+484 AAESPAPEVPAGDAPAGGEVKPEGD
-495 GSGNNAAVKTTDN
+495 GSGNAAAANSANN

-521 PAEAAPQ
+521 PAAETPAAETPAAAAPA
-528 EQPPAEQPPAEQPA
+528 AEQPPATSPPAADAPA
-542 VPADPAAPAATP
+542 VP
-554 APAADGAQPPAAQ
+554 
-567 PAAALAQETEEELKE
+567 AQETEEELKE
-582 RLELVREEIT
+582 RLELMREEIT
-592 KENQRKIDD
+592 KANQRKIDE
-601 RNGRLE
+601 RNDRLE
-607 KAQKRVKEL
+607 KAQRRVKEL

-637 TQAELVTKPQAGQPG
+637 TQAELVTKPQAEGGQ
-652 PGGLPNGL
+652 PGGLPGGL